1 LGRNLDE
8 DGAHVSD
15 SESGTPQP
23 KWSRSQ
29 RFQLTPAGREAG
41 ANYREV
47 IVAAR
52 SEAGRKSFDAARAE
66 WAARLTLETM
76 DGLYLGELQNG
87 PKTIAE
93 IAASLEG
100 CGPAP
105 SDVRKAVERLV
116 RLRMMELIVPPP
128 APPPPPRRW

>member
-1 LGRNLDE
+1 MSDTE
-8 DGAHVSD
+8 PGALR
-15 SESGTPQP
+15 T

-41 ANYREV
+41 ANYRDV

-66 WAARLTLETM
+66 WAERLTLEAS
-76 DGLYLGELQNG
+76 DGLYLTELQSG

-93 IAASLEG
+93 MAASLDG

-105 SDVRKAVERLV
+105 SDVRKAGERLV
-116 RLRMMELIVPPP
+116 RLRMMELVVPPP
-128 APPPPPRRW
+128 APSPPPRRW

>member
-1 LGRNLDE
+1 
-8 DGAHVSD
+8 VSD
-15 SESGTPQP
+15 SDSGTPQT
-23 KWSRSQ
+23 KWPRSQ
-29 RFQLTPAGREAG
+29 RFRLSPVGREAG

-66 WAARLTLETM
+66 WAARLTLDAS
-76 DGLYLGELQNG
+76 DGLYLAELQSG

-93 IAASLEG
+93 MTSSLDG

-116 RLRMMELIVPPP
+116 LLRMVEPIAPPP